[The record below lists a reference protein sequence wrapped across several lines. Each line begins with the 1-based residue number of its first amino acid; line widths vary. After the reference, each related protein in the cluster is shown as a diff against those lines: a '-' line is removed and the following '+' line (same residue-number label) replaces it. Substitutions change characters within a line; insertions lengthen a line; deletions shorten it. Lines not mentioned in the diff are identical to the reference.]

1 MASGRRTALR
11 RWGTVA
17 HMCGRFTQYF
27 TWRELHALLSLYGPA
42 PNLRPRYN
50 VTPTQ
55 QVAAVRL
62 VEGERRLSMLRWGL
76 IPSWAKDPSIGARH
90 INARVE
96 TVRTRPAFRTAWN
109 ARRRALVP
117 ADGFYEWTGPRTARQ
132 PWLITMT
139 DGAPFAFAALWE
151 RWTVREDAVL
161 RGSLAE
167 RVPGDVLETFT
178 ILTGEPN
185 AAVTPIHDRMPVIVP
200 PERFEP
206 WLAGEDVPLG
216 PYPPESMTV
225 HPVSTHVNK
234 PANDDP
240 RCIEPVTLA

>member
-1 MASGRRTALR
+1 
-11 RWGTVA
+11 
-17 HMCGRFTQYF
+17 MCGRFTQYL
-27 TWRELHALLSLYGPA
+27 TWRELRALLNPFGPA

-50 VTPTQ
+50 VAPTQ
-55 QVAAVRL
+55 RVAAVRL

-76 IPSWAKDPSIGARH
+76 IPSWAKDPSIGAKL

-96 TVRTRPAFRTAWN
+96 TVRTKPAFRAAWK

-132 PWLITMT
+132 PWLIAMRNS
-139 DGAPFAFAALWE
+139 APFAFAALWE

-167 RVPGDVLETFT
+167 LVPGDVLETFT

-185 AAVTPIHDRMPVIVP
+185 ATVAPVHDRMPVIVP
-200 PERFEP
+200 PGRFEP
-206 WLAGEDVPLG
+206 WLAGEDVPLDA
-216 PYPPESMTV
+216 YPPESMTV
-225 HPVSTHVNK
+225 HPVSAHVNK
-234 PANDDP
+234 AANDDP